1 MRYLFL
7 LKVAV
12 KSILRNK
19 GRSFLTS
26 LGIII
31 GVCSVVVMVGVGK
44 GSQNDIE
51 QHISALGT
59 NMLMIFPAAMQSGGV
74 SKGAGSGKRID
85 MDDYDMLKS
94 ESTFLSGVS
103 PLIRTGVQIIGGEGN
118 WATSIEGVSEI
129 YLNIKTWD
137 LAQGEFFTESD
148 MKRRSKKAVLGQ
160 TVADELFPG
169 DDAVG
174 SRIRINN
181 TPFTVIGVLK
191 EKGQTGMGNDQDDVI
206 LAPATT
212 VYYRMNGG
220 RRVNMLMASAVSEE
234 SMDAA
239 KDEIGVIMRK
249 AHRLSGTQDDD
260 FEVRTQ
266 SEISDALTSTSKTMT
281 ALLGAIAAVS
291 LIVGGI
297 GIMNIML
304 VSVTERTREIGIRL
318 SVGAR
323 KSDVLSQFLIEAVIL
338 SMIGGIAGILM
349 AALVILFMNN
359 CVSITTVLDPV
370 IVLISFI
377 FSGLIGI
384 CFGYFP
390 AKRAAGQ
397 NPIEALRYE

>member
-1 MRYLFL
+1 MRYIFL

-51 QHISALGT
+51 ENISALGT
-59 NMLMIFPAAMQSGGV
+59 NMIMVFPGSMSRGGV

-85 MDDYDMLKS
+85 MDDYDLLA
-94 ESTFLSGVS
+94 EEATLLSGVS
-103 PLIRTGVQIIGGEGN
+103 PMVRTGAQVVGGDGN
-118 WATSIEGVSEI
+118 WATSVEGASET
-129 YLNIKTWD
+129 YLNIKSWD
-137 LAQGEFFTESD
+137 LTEGEFFTKND
-148 MKRRSKKAVLGQ
+148 MKRRAKKAVLGK

-169 DDAVG
+169 GDAVG

-181 TPFTVIGVLK
+181 TPFTIIGVLA

-212 VYYRMNGG
+212 VYYRMQGG

-234 SMDAA
+234 SMEAA
-239 KDEIGVIMRK
+239 KEEITELMRK
-249 AHRLSGTQDDD
+249 AHDLAGTQEND
-260 FEVRTQ
+260 FEIRTQ
-266 SEISDALTSTSKTMT
+266 SEISDAFTSTSKTMT

-323 KSDVLSQFLIEAVIL
+323 KTDVLSQFLIEAVIL

-349 AALVILFMNN
+349 ASLVILFMNSFI
-359 CVSITTVLDPV
+359 SITTVLDPV

-377 FSGLIGI
+377 FSGLIGV